1 MNNPKSILKG
11 IIVFVIIV
19 AIGVG
24 IGWLAS
30 QRQKRVQKPVVQQGV
45 TNVQPVIKPAPI
57 AMKTAT
63 ISTNVVKIV
72 EEGMEEEPESTDL
85 EDKIGDILGD
95 DTEVTN
101 KVAELLELYPKLSP
115 AGKLEAAGHLVN
127 LVGDEPE
134 EYAPLGKLLLD
145 TNVPPA
151 VAQELVDDLID
162 RPCSLMM
169 QMYLKIVCTPDHPG
183 ALAAR
188 ENLESYL
195 DHDYGDN
202 CEEWT
207 KAMNEWLKDNPDC
220 EE

>member
-11 IIVFVIIV
+11 IVAFVIIV

-30 QRQKRVQKPVVQQGV
+30 QRQKRAQKPIVQQGV
-45 TNVQPVIKPAPI
+45 TNTQTAVKPTPI

-63 ISTNVVKIV
+63 ISTNVVQIT
-72 EEGMEEEPESTDL
+72 EESDEEPESADL

-95 DTEVTN
+95 DSELTN
-101 KVAELLELYPKLSP
+101 KVAELLELYPKLTP

-145 TNVPPA
+145 TNVPVA
-151 VAQELVDDLID
+151 VAQELVDDLIN

-169 QMYLKIVCTPDHPG
+169 EMYLKIVCTPDHPG

-188 ENLESYL
+188 ENLEMYL

-202 CEEWT
+202 CEAWT
-207 KAMNEWLKDNPDC
+207 KAMNDWLKDNPDC